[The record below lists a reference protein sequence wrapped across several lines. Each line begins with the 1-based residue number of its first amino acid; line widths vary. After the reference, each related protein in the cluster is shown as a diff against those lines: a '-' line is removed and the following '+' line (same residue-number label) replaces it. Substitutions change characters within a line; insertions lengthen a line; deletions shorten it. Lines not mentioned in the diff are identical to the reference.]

1 MSKQFAYI
9 VGGVCAV
16 LWGCESQ
23 QQMVNDMR
31 PKAVQTAL
39 QRGAFELNCPSATAQ
54 VLSDEM
60 IETGGTRRYAP
71 PERGEYTVGVQGC
84 GKRATYMVVCAEG
97 GTGCIARGTDNT
109 IQNTQ

>member
-1 MSKQFAYI
+1 MSNQFAYI
-9 VGGVCAV
+9 VGGICAV
-16 LWGCESQ
+16 LLGCESQ
-23 QQMVNDMR
+23 QQMVNDMQ

-60 IETGGTRRYAP
+60 IETGGGRRAP

-84 GKRATYMVVCAEG
+84 GKRATYIVVCPEG
-97 GTGCIARGTDNT
+97 GIGCMAKGTDNT
-109 IQNTQ
+109 IQKTQ